1 MKKELRTAILSFVL
15 LAGQFNTFG
24 QDKPLTFYY
33 PDGTKYKG
41 TAKNIAQINKELEEQ
56 GRVYVDIQSSSTDN
70 FTTVGYKLFTN
81 KPLWILTDNPD
92 KVNDAITRFDLNDLM
107 TSWKF
112 ESELEKY
119 IKKGVLTDIF
129 ILETL
134 GPPTNQAKY
143 FDSNIAVENWTY
155 DNLSL
160 TLTLKKGIVTS
171 YVKQD

>member
-1 MKKELRTAILSFVL
+1 MKTILL
-15 LAGQFNTFG
+15 LFILLTGQLNSFG

-41 TAKNIAQINKELEEQ
+41 TAKTIAQISKELEEH
-56 GRVYVDIQSSSTDN
+56 GRVYVDIQSSSEDE

-81 KPLWILTDNPD
+81 KPLWILTDKPD
-92 KVNDAITRFDLNDLM
+92 KLKVAITKFDLNEFL
-107 TSWKF
+107 TSWEF

-119 IKKGVLTDIF
+119 IKKGLLSDIF

-134 GPPTNQAKY
+134 GGPTDRKKY
-143 FDSNIAVENWTY
+143 FDSSVEFENWTY
-155 DNLSL
+155 DNLSI

-171 YVKQD
+171 YIRH